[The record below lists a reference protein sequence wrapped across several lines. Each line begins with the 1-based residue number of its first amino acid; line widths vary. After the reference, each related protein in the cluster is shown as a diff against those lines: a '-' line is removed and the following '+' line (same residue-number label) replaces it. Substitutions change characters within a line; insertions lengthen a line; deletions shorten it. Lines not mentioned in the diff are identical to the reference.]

1 MSVDDDAI
9 ELDAIELDADDLEE
23 VDDDGSGGT
32 SKIQT
37 FARGGEHQDLE
48 MKRPVNTT
56 GTGATRC
63 KTFHSKLRVDALEF
77 LDDQVN
83 KWLDDHPDY
92 EVKFVT
98 TSMGILT
105 GKTKEEALFMNVW
118 V

>member
-1 MSVDDDAI
+1 MSVEEDPIELDDAI
-9 ELDAIELDADDLEE
+9 DLDADDLEE
-23 VDDDGSGGT
+23 VDSEGGS

-37 FARGGEHQDLE
+37 FARGGEHQDME
-48 MKRPVNTT
+48 MKRAVNSD

-83 KWLDDHPDY
+83 QWLDAHPEY

-98 TSMGILT
+98 TTIGVLT
-105 GKTKEEALFMNVW
+105 GKMKEEALFMNVW

>member
-1 MSVDDDAI
+1 MSVEEDPI
-9 ELDAIELDADDLEE
+9 ELDDAIELDADDLEE
-23 VDDDGSGGT
+23 VDGDPGP

-37 FARGGEHQDLE
+37 FARGGEHQDME
-48 MKRPVNTT
+48 MKRAVNAD

-83 KWLDDHPDY
+83 QWLDDHPEY

-98 TSMGILT
+98 TTIGVLT
-105 GKTKEEALFMNVW
+105 GKAKEEALFMNVW